1 MELHTLDVNGGYGRR
16 DVQELAP
23 TLTGLGVSL
32 PGRGAG
38 SADQPPGKWAKHGAT
53 SGWSSAPDPA
63 CRHASR
69 SAACGYC
76 TGAMPCTLLR

>member
-32 PGRGAG
+32 PRRGAG
-38 SADQPPGKWAKHGAT
+38 SAGQPLGKWVNG
-53 SGWSSAPDPA
+53 
-63 CRHASR
+63 
-69 SAACGYC
+69 
-76 TGAMPCTLLR
+76 